1 MLKHLSTLILLII
14 AYSSATA
21 QELKMDVKVNYAQQL
36 KLADPSL
43 LNQMETSISEF
54 FNNNKWTDN
63 NYEEVEKIECSLL
76 INIKEELGTNSFQAD
91 FRIQTVR
98 PVFNSNYN
106 AQLLNYIDKNV
117 RFGYQDFQPIENSS
131 TSFVDNLSSILTYYA
146 YVIIG
151 FDEDTFSENGG
162 DNSFKTAQNIVTN
175 VPSSVSSSDNSWTAL
190 GSEQNRYWLIDNLLS
205 PKSSEF
211 RTAMYEYH
219 RQGMDLMSKDVDKGR
234 LIMMNSITMVDRA
247 YKAFPRSMII
257 QMFSDSKR
265 EEIIEIF
272 RVAEKEQKRRVYDIM
287 VAIDPARTDQYG
299 PLKS

>member
-14 AYSSATA
+14 VYSSATA

-162 DNSFKTAQNIVTN
+162 NNSFKTAQNIVTN